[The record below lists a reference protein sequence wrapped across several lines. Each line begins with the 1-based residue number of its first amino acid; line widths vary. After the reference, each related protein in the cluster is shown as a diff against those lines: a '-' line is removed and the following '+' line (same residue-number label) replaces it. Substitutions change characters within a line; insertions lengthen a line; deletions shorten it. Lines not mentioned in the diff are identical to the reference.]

1 MKKTSATGNRMSKEG
16 MPRRGFLATS
26 LAIATAGCTM
36 SKSPDAA
43 EPTGS
48 AAEGEWISLFNG
60 TNLDGWRAS
69 ENTASWQV
77 RDGVLSAD
85 GPRSHLFYVGKAA
98 PTPFRN
104 FDFMVDVITEKN
116 ANSGIFFHTDF
127 VETGSPPK
135 GYEVQINNSYPM
147 IGDNPE
153 FRRTGGLFAIR
164 DIYKAWLPDDVW
176 FRVRVCVIGKR
187 IRVWVNDIPTVDYV
201 EPEDP
206 PRARNRVLR
215 RVSEGTIALQ
225 AHDPGSRMRFRNPRI
240 RLLPD
245 DADPLAEPRASEEG
259 YGLRPGLIDQ
269 MAALGV
275 PITDFHVHI
284 RGGMTVDKAVVRQA
298 VTGVNCGVLE
308 NVGRGWPIDDNDKLR
323 SFLDGAAGR
332 PVFVGVQVNDRDW
345 ADVLAPDLVARL
357 DYVLADTMIMPMPH
371 DDSPPV
377 KLWITDNYTI
387 DDPDAW
393 MERYVRHNL
402 RVLSEPIS
410 ILANPTWL
418 PPALASQYDRL
429 WTEERMTKIV
439 RAAVDRGVAL
449 EINASSGYPPLKFL
463 QLAKEMGAKFSL
475 GTNNFDD
482 KPIDMHRCFEMIEA
496 LGLRFADMFLPRP
509 KA

>member
-1 MKKTSATGNRMSKEG
+1 MKKMSTHRNRLSKQG
-16 MPRRGFLATS
+16 MQRRDFLATS
-26 LAIATAGCTM
+26 LVMATAGCTM
-36 SKSPDAA
+36 SQSPDAA

-48 AAEGEWISLFNG
+48 TAEGEWISLFNG

-85 GPRSHLFYVGKAA
+85 GPRSHLFYAGKAA

-104 FDFMVDVITEKN
+104 FDFVVDVITEKN

-127 VETGSPPK
+127 VEAGSPPK

-176 FRVRVCVIGKR
+176 FRVRICVIGKR

-225 AHDPGSRMRFRNPRI
+225 AHDPGSRMRFRNPRV

-259 YGLRPGLIDQ
+259 YGLKPGLIDR

-284 RGGMTVDKAVVRQA
+284 RGGMTVDKAVLRQA

-308 NVGRGWPIDDNDKLR
+308 NVGRGWPIDDNDKLK

-345 ADVLAPDLVARL
+345 AEVLSPDLVARL

-387 DDPDAW
+387 DDPDIW

-410 ILANPTWL
+410 ILANPTWR
-418 PPALASQYDRL
+418 PN
-429 WTEERMTKIV
+429 TIV
-439 RAAVDRGVAL
+439 FGRR
-449 EINASSGYPPLKFL
+449 SG
-463 QLAKEMGAKFSL
+463 
-475 GTNNFDD
+475 
-482 KPIDMHRCFEMIEA
+482 
-496 LGLRFADMFLPRP
+496 
-509 KA
+509 